1 VLLGGEGLSEKERV
15 GEGRVPV
22 EEVFEVV
29 VVVAVDDGMSCWDW
43 VWEIETGK
51 KDSGIGIGSV
61 KAGMES
67 QSFAVLR
74 ESLWVKGSD

>member
-29 VVVAVDDGMSCWDW
+29 VVVVVVVVDEGMSCWD
-43 VWEIETGK
+43 
-51 KDSGIGIGSV
+51 
-61 KAGMES
+61 
-67 QSFAVLR
+67 
-74 ESLWVKGSD
+74 